1 MRIAVASEGRA
12 SVERGIARAVLRS
25 SDGNMYCQGCSH
37 GHRAGA
43 AITDESAA
51 LIVWL
56 GSPAAA
62 LAVYTAIK
70 GNPRAATTRGAAKVA
85 CDALVEVLRSK
96 SRETARVT
104 G

>member
-1 MRIAVASEGRA
+1 MGTCTVK
-12 SVERGIARAVLRS
+12 
-25 SDGNMYCQGCSH
+25 GCSH
-37 GHRAGA
+37 DHRAGA
-43 AITDESAA
+43 ATTDESAA
-51 LIVWL
+51 LIAWL

-70 GNPRAATTRGAAKVA
+70 NNPRAATARGAAQVA
-85 CDALVEVLRSK
+85 CDALAEVLRSK